1 MGTSQSQF
9 GKAISDLKKYL
20 SLHADPDNPIQEEMP
35 SPAPKLPVLAGDLTR
50 TGQSP
55 MLQWQPR
62 AKLKAKIREGH
73 RAIAGRIAAHGAQII
88 PRTQAHNRKSE
99 RLSVEAERAYRSDIL
114 KGQIRTWRK
123 LLPGLVRKFSR
134 IPDPRRPESI
144 THKMT
149 VLMMFGLFAFILKLE
164 SRRAMNRELTG
175 PVIHENLRR
184 IFPGID
190 SIPHADSL
198 ARVLKETDPQS
209 IERIHAG
216 LVRDLVRS
224 KKFRS
229 MLIHGC
235 LPVTVDGAQK
245 LYRDGIL
252 QDPRWCERMVGT
264 EENRHKQQYV
274 YVIEANITLKNGLSI
289 PLMTEF
295 LYREN
300 NQLMQPEGKQDNEI
314 TAFERL
320 AERVKEYFPRQ
331 RLIFFMD
338 SMYATFDIMEMLKRN
353 GWEFIIT
360 LPRRK
365 FTTFA
370 KILGKERQYGIPA
383 PGHEYW
389 RGRQQEFYWQ
399 NNVSDDEARGL
410 KIHLVGCLEKYEEV
424 DKNTGEIKKR
434 YSDRAWMCSIML
446 FSDRL
451 HELFNEGAR
460 KKELIE
466 DCINTE
472 KNRGYNYKHAFAYN
486 MNAMQGFHYLM
497 RLGHAINALSE
508 FTRSLRKYIK
518 SLGVSA
524 TLRLIRDSLC
534 NPWFSQEWYESVCM
548 EPPQLQLWL
557 E

>member
-1 MGTSQSQF
+1 MGASHSQF
-9 GKAISDLKKYL
+9 DDVITDLKKYITL
-20 SLHADPDNPIQEEMP
+20 LDPDTPILPEIP
-35 SPAPKLPVLAGDLTR
+35 LPVVKPPVLGGDLTR
-50 TGQSP
+50 PGQSP
-55 MLQWQPR
+55 MLQRRPR
-62 AKLKAKIREGH
+62 EQLKAKIRESH
-73 RAIAGRIAAHGAQII
+73 RAIAGRIAAHDAQII

-99 RLSVEAERAYRSDIL
+99 RQSLEAERAYRSDVL
-114 KGQIRTWRK
+114 KGQIQTWRK
-123 LLPGLVRKFSR
+123 LLPGLIRKFSK
-134 IPDPRRPESI
+134 ISDPRRPGSVI
-144 THKMT
+144 HKMT
-149 VLMMFGLFAFILKLE
+149 VVMMFGLFAFILKLE
-164 SRRAMNRELTG
+164 SRREMNRELTG
-175 PVIHENLRR
+175 AVIHENLKKL
-184 IFPGID
+184 FPDID
-190 SIPHADSL
+190 SIPHADCL
-198 ARVLKETDPQS
+198 ARVLRETDPKA

-216 LVRDLVRS
+216 LIRDLVRS
-224 KKFRS
+224 KKFRG
-229 MLIHGC
+229 MMIDGC

-245 LYRDGIL
+245 LFRDGVL

-314 TAFERL
+314 TAFERM
-320 AERVKEYFPRQ
+320 AQRIKKYFPRQ

-338 SMYATFDIMEMLKRN
+338 AMYATFDIMDTLKKN

-360 LPRRK
+360 LPRKK
-365 FTTFA
+365 FIGYA
-370 KILGKERQYGIPA
+370 KILGKERKYGIPA
-383 PGHEYW
+383 PGHKYW
-389 RGRQQEFYWQ
+389 RGRRQEFYWQ

-410 KIHLVGCLEKYEEV
+410 KIHLAGCLEEYEEV
-424 DKNTGEIKKR
+424 DKTTGDIKKC
-434 YSDRAWMCSIML
+434 YSDRTWMSSIMV
-446 FSDRL
+446 FSDKL

-472 KNRGYNYKHAFAYN
+472 KNRGYHYRHAFSYD

-508 FTRSLRKYIK
+508 FTRELRKYIMC
-518 SLGVSA
+518 LGVNA
-524 TLRLIRDSLC
+524 TLKLIKDSLC
-534 NPWFSQEWYESVCM
+534 NPWFSREWYESVCT
-548 EPPQLQLWL
+548 ESPRLRFQL